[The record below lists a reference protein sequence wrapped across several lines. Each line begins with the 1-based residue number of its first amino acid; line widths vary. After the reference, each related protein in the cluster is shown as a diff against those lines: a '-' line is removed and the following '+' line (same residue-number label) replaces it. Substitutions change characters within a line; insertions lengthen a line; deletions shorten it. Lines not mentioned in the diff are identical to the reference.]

1 MYNIKIG
8 GVRIHISVLFPA
20 VFLYLWYYQ
29 EGTPILWWLAGMTI
43 HECGH
48 LLALMLCGELPSDII
63 LSAFGVRFQ
72 LENAICATYRKDVIV
87 AFAGPLVNILSAFVF
102 IQTNTVLLATVHA
115 SLAIINLIPLYPLDG
130 ERILRGIMLSFFR
143 PSVADM
149 LLEIVYWC
157 VWSAL
162 SVLGIVLVCP
172 PYYNGSLLIFSLYI
186 GISGLL
192 HKGN

>member
-1 MYNIKIG
+1 MYNFTIG

-20 VFLYLWYYQ
+20 VFLYLWHYQ
-29 EGTPILWWLAGMTI
+29 EGIPILWWLAGMTI

-48 LLALMLCGELPSDII
+48 LLALLLCGRMPSDIF
-63 LSAFGVRFQ
+63 LSVFGVRFQ
-72 LENAICATYRKDVIV
+72 LGNTIRGTHWQDVIT
-87 AFAGPLVNILSAFVF
+87 ALAGPLVNILSAIVFVRMG
-102 IQTNTVLLATVHA
+102 NVLLVTIHA
-115 SLAIINLIPLYPLDG
+115 SLATINLLPLYPLDG
-130 ERILRGIMLSFFR
+130 ERILRGILLSFFQ

-149 LLEIVYWC
+149 LLKIVHWC